1 MTFLLS
7 RFREALIKGF
17 LSLARTIL
25 IASRFFEVGVAFFR
39 GSLGMMLPLFC
50 HRSAN
55 FRCTPRQE
63 SLYLRRSQR
72 HDKEDDCPGGT
83 SLFQV
88 TARFPVAA
96 CEERSESGM
105 PSAEVRKWDGEVG
118 RVGLRRC

>member
-63 SLYLRRSQR
+63 SLYLRRSR
-72 HDKEDDCPGGT
+72 DTTKETIAPAAR
-83 SLFQV
+83 LFF
-88 TARFPVAA
+88 R
-96 CEERSESGM
+96 
-105 PSAEVRKWDGEVG
+105 
-118 RVGLRRC
+118 